1 MTPNAV
7 RTWKRVH
14 TWTSLICTL
23 FLLILCVTGLPL
35 VFQEDIDRAFGQR
48 AGPDPAADASAPHL
62 DLDRLIAIARAARPD
77 EAVRFATAVRGSP
90 LWNMEMGATV
100 ESMKLTSIVTID
112 ARTGRI
118 MRIGARLR
126 SPPMQFIKDLHTE
139 LLLGQPGMLF
149 LGLMGLCFV
158 ASIVSGAVIYGP
170 FMRRLDFGTLRSHG
184 SRRLYWLD
192 WHNLAGIVLMAWL
205 FVVGMTG
212 AINTLSQQIAQRWMR
227 TELAEM
233 IGPWRTAAPPSRIVP
248 AQKAVDAALSA
259 APGMS
264 VATVAMPGSAFAG
277 KHHYDVFLSGAEPLT
292 SKLTVPVLVNAEDGS
307 VTEMR
312 SLPMYAQIL
321 FLSRPLHFGDYGG
334 MSLKVI
340 WGLLD
345 ITAIGILVSGL
356 YLWLVRRWHG
366 RGANS
371 RIAASG
377 R

>member
-1 MTPNAV
+1 
-7 RTWKRVH
+7 
-14 TWTSLICTL
+14 
-23 FLLILCVTGLPL
+23 
-35 VFQEDIDRAFGQR
+35 
-48 AGPDPAADASAPHL
+48 
-62 DLDRLIAIARAARPD
+62 
-77 EAVRFATAVRGSP
+77 
-90 LWNMEMGATV
+90 
-100 ESMKLTSIVTID
+100 
-112 ARTGRI
+112 
-118 MRIGARLR
+118 
-126 SPPMQFIKDLHTE
+126 MQFIKDLHTE

-277 KHHYDVFLSGAEPLT
+277 KHHYDVFLTGAEPLT
-292 SKLTVPVLVNAEDGS
+292 SKLTVPVLVNAEYGS

-334 MSLKVI
+334 MPLKVI